1 MAKKI
6 NKLKFNLTSDMSI
19 LLIKF
24 NKLKIKYEKTKDEKL
39 LKELNDTRKQFIEK
53 FRIYNKKEIEE
64 YLKLTSREKA

>member
-39 LKELNDTRKQFIEK
+39 LKELNDTRKLFIEK
-53 FRIYNKKEIEE
+53 FRIYNRKEIEE
-64 YLKLTSREKA
+64 YLKLTNKEKA

>member
-64 YLKLTSREKA
+64 YLKLTNREKA

>member
-6 NKLKFNLTSDMSI
+6 SELKFNLTSDMSA

-24 NKLKIKYEKTKDEKL
+24 NNLKMEYKKTHDEKI
-39 LKELNDTRKQFIEK
+39 LKELNESRKQFIEM

-64 YLKLTSREKA
+64 YLKIKDK